1 MQNRRALAI
10 LWLFGCHESKTQA
23 MKNIRDKSEQ
33 SKINELV
40 RSAQIGDATAIAELY
55 DCFYSKIY
63 RYIYFKTGSVP
74 DAEDLTEDV
83 FVKMIESVSSY
94 KLQGVPFSSW
104 LFRIAHNR
112 IVDHYRK
119 ISRKQTTPLENIL
132 NNTDDSSEDIESKI
146 DANIS
151 IRSVYAAMESLTN
164 LQKEALS
171 LRFAAGLSIKETS
184 LAMQRNENA
193 VKALQHAAIANLRN
207 ALVREPE
214 TNDRLE
220 CQGT

>member
-1 MQNRRALAI
+1 
-10 LWLFGCHESKTQA
+10 

-33 SKINELV
+33 PKINELV
-40 RSAQIGDATAIAELY
+40 KSAQRGNTNAISELY
-55 DCFYSKIY
+55 DYFYSKIY
-63 RYIYFKTGSVP
+63 RYIYFKTGNMP

-83 FVKMIESVSSY
+83 FVKMIESISSY

-119 ISRKQTTPLENIL
+119 ISGKQTAPLDNIL

-146 DANIS
+146 DINIS
-151 IRSVYAAMESLTN
+151 IKNIYAAMESLTN
-164 LQKEALS
+164 LQKETLS

-184 LAMQRNENA
+184 LAMQKNENA

-207 ALVREPE
+207 ALVQEPE
-214 TNDRLE
+214 TNDRLNVRVHKNE
-220 CQGT
+220 I